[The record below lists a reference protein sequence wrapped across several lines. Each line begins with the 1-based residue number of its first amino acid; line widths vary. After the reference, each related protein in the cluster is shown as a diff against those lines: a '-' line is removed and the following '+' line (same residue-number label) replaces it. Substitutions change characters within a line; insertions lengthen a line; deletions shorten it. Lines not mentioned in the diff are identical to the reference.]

1 MTREERGERRR
12 PEAFQMNIDSL
23 PVEEKKLPVYIYI
36 LMFETSECC
45 DIVMLRKTRKN
56 GEIFIVI
63 YEI

>member
-1 MTREERGERRR
+1 
-12 PEAFQMNIDSL
+12 MNIDSL

-36 LMFETSECC
+36 SMFETSECC